1 MRKTMIAAI
10 AAGVAGTASADIII
24 SEVVDATLAGGNPKF
39 VELTNTGNADYTF
52 GAGAGIIVQS
62 NANTDLDID
71 VDLTGVVIPAGA
83 SYVIQ
88 SSSND
93 GQNVFFNT
101 YGFHADLY
109 TPAFFSNGDDRYI
122 VTDGGILD
130 IHGQIDTD
138 GTGEAWEYTDGYAY
152 RLPDYVSG
160 VGSAFDISQWF
171 HSGVNGLET
180 GDDVTETQL
189 ILANTTPGT
198 HNFVPAPAS
207 AALLGL
213 GGIAAI
219 RRRR

>member
-39 VELTNTGNADYTF
+39 VELTNTGNTDYTF

-71 VDLTGVVIPAGA
+71 VDLSGVVIAAGD

-93 GQNVFFNT
+93 GQNVFET
-101 YGFHADLY
+101 VYGFAADLY

-122 VTDGGILD
+122 VTDGAILD

-138 GTGEAWEYTDGYAY
+138 GTGTGWEYTDGYAY

-160 VGSAFDISQWF
+160 QGSSFDINQWF

-189 ILANTTPGT
+189 ILAETTPGT

-207 AALLGL
+207 VALLGL